1 LEIAAARNLRR
12 IITQITAYWSRNAIT
27 FAPTA

>member
-1 LEIAAARNLRR
+1 LATAARRKLRR
-12 IITQITAYWSRNAIT
+12 IITQITAYWIRNAIT